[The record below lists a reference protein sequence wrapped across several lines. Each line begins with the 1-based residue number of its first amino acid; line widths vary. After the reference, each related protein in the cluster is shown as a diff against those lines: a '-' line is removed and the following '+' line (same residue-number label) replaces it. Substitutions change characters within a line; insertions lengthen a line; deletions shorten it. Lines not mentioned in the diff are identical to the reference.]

1 MSPAPILLFLQ
12 SRMQRPVMA
21 LPPGRWVFPPPLTDF
36 SSQACWGIISM
47 ASLDSGTLPVLM
59 GTLPFSRPPFP
70 AVLIYHSPFSCPHI
84 SVYIATNAT
93 SVLATILLFL
103 YTCIHSYRHD
113 LSCGNYMVF
122 HSLTV
127 LWSPPQVWDGHVSFA
142 PHRASI
148 NHPAHTLMC
157 AQADTIMG

>member
-1 MSPAPILLFLQ
+1 MMSPAPILLFLQ

-21 LPPGRWVFPPPLTDF
+21 LPPGRWAFPPPLTD
-36 SSQACWGIISM
+36 SSLA

-59 GTLPFSRPPFP
+59 GTLPFSRPPFL
-70 AVLIYHSPFSCPHI
+70 AVLICHSPFSCPSI
-84 SVYIATNAT
+84 SRSRSRYIATDAT
-93 SVLATILLFL
+93 SVLATIWLFL
-103 YTCIHSYRHD
+103 YTCIHSYRRD
-113 LSCGNYMVF
+113 LSFSNYMVF

-127 LWSPPQVWDGHVSFA
+127 LWSPPQVWDGQVSFA